1 MLDVIPRLDLRDLQ
15 RARTERIHLA
25 RAGQAGWE
33 PPDGVQ
39 ISERQVPMGSRPRV
53 RIFTPTIAPSL
64 PAEPAEPAEP
74 ADDSRKDSDR
84 SPRPALVWLHGGGH
98 VMGTVWQDDPRLS
111 RWALDTGA
119 VVVAVDWRWAPEH
132 PYPAA
137 LDDTCAALRWCLVGG
152 DDLGI
157 DPTRVVVAGASSGG
171 GLAAGAALRCRD
183 EGDPP
188 LRAQV
193 LIYPMLDDRGETP
206 SARSCTD
213 PRVWNDESNSRA
225 WAAYL
230 KGWSRPVPAY
240 AAPARATDLT
250 GLPPTWLATGALD
263 LFRDEDLE
271 YAARLLAA
279 GVPTEVHVYAGAVH
293 GFDLFAPNAA
303 VSVRFRAEL
312 DAAIGATLVGDGG
325 WPSLR

>member
-1 MLDVIPRLDLRDLQ
+1 MLDAIPRLDLRDLQ

-25 RAGQAGWE
+25 RAGQAGWQ
-33 PPDGVQ
+33 PPEGVE
-39 ISERQVPMGSRPRV
+39 ISERQVPAGSRPRV
-53 RIFTPTIAPSL
+53 RTFTPTRAPSH
-64 PAEPAEPAEP
+64 PDPTDHTEPAEDS
-74 ADDSRKDSDR
+74 ADHP
-84 SPRPALVWLHGGGH
+84 PRPALVWLHGGGH
-98 VMGTVWQDDPRLS
+98 VMGTVWQDDPRLC
-111 RWALDTGA
+111 RWALDAGA

-137 LDDTCAALRWCLVGG
+137 LDDACAALRWCLAGA
-152 DDLGI
+152 DDLDI
-157 DPTRVVVAGASSGG
+157 DPARVVVAGASSGG

-193 LIYPMLDDRGETP
+193 LIYPMLDDRGDTP
-206 SARSCTD
+206 SARTCTD

-230 KGWSRPVPAY
+230 SGWSRPIPGY
-240 AAPARATDLT
+240 AAPARASDLT

-279 GVPTEVHVYAGAVH
+279 GVPTELHVYAGAVH
-293 GFDLFAPNAA
+293 GFDLFAPNAG

-312 DAAIGATLVGDGG
+312 DAAMRAALTADTG
-325 WPSLR
+325 WASLR